1 MIARIRWC
9 GNYAPHFLLLIT
21 SVQRTL
27 CFMDCKFVEKATS
40 AIADKSRLSIL
51 VELAKKETLTNT
63 DVMELVGLSQ
73 PCVSHHIKQL
83 IDSGLVSSHKEGR
96 AVHLRLNKDAIQQ
109 LTAFLDALA

>member
-1 MIARIRWC
+1 
-9 GNYAPHFLLLIT
+9 
-21 SVQRTL
+21 
-27 CFMDCKFVEKATS
+27 MDCKFVEKATG

-51 VELAKKETLTNT
+51 VELARKETLTNT

-96 AVHLRLNKDAIQQ
+96 NVYLRLNKEAIQQ
-109 LTAFLDALA
+109 LTSFLDALA